1 MYRNYKSIFGKLPFP
16 YVPQDLEYSR
26 VGGSSLTIPGLS
38 SNLKEILA
46 SIDQLPPVSGDYD
59 FADAEHVDMKHALVS
74 TQLESMYKP
83 EAVNA
88 AQDAK
93 NRQEQSRNGDPPKE
107 ETDPGA
113 EVKEE

>member
-1 MYRNYKSIFGKLPFP
+1 MYRSYKAIFEKLPFP
-16 YVPQDLEYSR
+16 NSPQKLEFSR

-46 SIDQLPPVSGDYD
+46 SIDQLPPVSGEYD
-59 FADAEHVDMKHALVS
+59 FADAEHVNMDAALVS

-88 AQDAK
+88 ANDAK
-93 NRQEQSRNGDPPKE
+93 NRQEQARNGDPSKV
-107 ETDPGA
+107 ETDSGG